1 MGSITSL
8 IDKLSLASLLDS
20 VPERSVSCARNCV
33 GKNMLEIQG
42 DLIGIILLYVTV
54 KKQISIKQK
63 VTLLIKQQ
71 KK

>member
-20 VPERSVSCARNCV
+20 SPVRSVSCARNCE

-54 KKQISIKQK
+54 NSKRNEMK
-63 VTLLIKQQ
+63 
-71 KK
+71 